1 MATTQHKILKQNHH
15 GIDQLHVGEKKTNW
29 GSVFYGSFVIK
40 LDHVSAFFVTA
51 LTPLLEASTL
61 FIISPIQC
69 NYRSLSLFNF
79 TVIN

>member
-1 MATTQHKILKQNHH
+1 MALTSCMY
-15 GIDQLHVGEKKTNW
+15 EKKKTIW

-61 FIISPIQC
+61 FIISSIQC
-69 NYRSLSLFNF
+69 NYLSLDL
-79 TVIN
+79 ILQ